1 MPGHSKDLVCS
12 WLCFFLSSKSLAEIV
27 CQSPVLSRT
36 DRATAGMDCH
46 TVTSVVGCNFNL
58 SSGHTSSPESFITVK
73 GYFPCCLQST
83 WSRARPLSGCGNL
96 NWWMTLMAVGM
107 GWVDIHIY
115 YHCTNLVHSPCLLCP
130 YSLLT
135 CSQMGG
141 KGRGST
147 TIGAENL
154 RAEDLPLVAM
164 AVKISLIAY
173 LLWIEEERPGQSS
186 PAAERQGIFLEFSC
200 YA

>member
-27 CQSPVLSRT
+27 RQSPVLSRT

-83 WSRARPLSGCGNL
+83 WPRARPLSGCGNL

-107 GWVDIHIY
+107 GWVDIHIL
-115 YHCTNLVHSPCLLCP
+115 YHCTNLFCPQSLSFVSIFPADLFPDWREGQREHNYWGRESESWGPAPCCHG
-130 YSLLT
+130 
-135 CSQMGG
+135 C
-141 KGRGST
+141 
-147 TIGAENL
+147 
-154 RAEDLPLVAM
+154 
-164 AVKISLIAY
+164 
-173 LLWIEEERPGQSS
+173 
-186 PAAERQGIFLEFSC
+186 
-200 YA
+200 